1 MAELDL
7 VRVPTDDDLA
17 RMYFELGERGASATG
32 ARTEWPYAPANDE
45 ELVVLASQM
54 ARHDARLLG
63 VLVELLI
70 RRWRRLSPMVL
81 RDSMRRTRF
90 PQAFAVAVEF
100 ARDAEGDPE
109 LTLWARH
116 VCHGW
121 PRRVPPEHFFV
132 DDVRP
137 GTRLAERRRGRS
149 LLPYSRW
156 GFAGVERPTFDPHRK
171 RSVGRYDPATR
182 RRILDALVTEA
193 GPEGVT
199 LGRYLDAVDGSISR
213 QQARSDLVRAGLHP
227 SARGPAARWTSRARA
242 KRRTR
247 PRAGAP

>member
-1 MAELDL
+1 VAELDL

-17 RMYFELGERGASATG
+17 RIYFELGERGASATG
-32 ARTEWPYAPANDE
+32 SRAEWPYAPASDE
-45 ELVVLASQM
+45 ELVVLAAQM
-54 ARHDARLLG
+54 TRHDARLLG
-63 VLVELLI
+63 VLVELLL
-70 RRWRRLSPMVL
+70 RRWRELSPVAL
-81 RDSMRRTRF
+81 RDSMKRTRF
-90 PQAFAVAVEF
+90 PQALAVAVEF
-100 ARDAEGDPE
+100 ARDAAGDPE

-149 LLPYSRW
+149 LLPYSKW
-156 GFAGVERPTFDPHRK
+156 GFVGIERPTFDPHRK
-171 RSVGRYDPATR
+171 RAVGRYDSPTR

-199 LGRYLDAVDGSISR
+199 VGRYLDAVDRSISR

-227 SARGPAARWTSRARA
+227 SARGPAARWTRRAPA
-242 KRRTR
+242 KRRAR
-247 PRAGAP
+247 